1 MRERVLEFAFA
12 VGVWYRYSLEVP
24 SSSNRLHSLLDRK
37 IRLKPKGLRYSVT
50 MNEGQAS
57 HLTESNTHLCG
68 APQASLVELID
79 RLLADLVVF
88 GSASQIVIR
97 FDFDAAQ
104 LELAAD
110 ASPDI
115 ASFTERQ
122 WENWLRS
129 LCASVTLKDNTL
141 LLEEVFNRLPVVQQG
156 IRAQAGR
163 EASNLFSTVFR
174 PWALL
179 HPEVSWDMYVCGQET
194 LVIPRHLRWSA
205 PKAVLGTE
213 PIWLLRMRQVLDEST
228 TTVQYE
234 EHASEATASSAPST
248 PINRQFSWSLALVR
262 GFHESLWVFGWN
274 GRPAR
279 LGSPGWD
286 LMAPIRQFS
295 DSVSGIVH
303 GRLPTVISPEN
314 GRRQT
319 VPYTVPNENIHSCSI
334 RAVES
339 LYTTLREKLR
349 APGLSAGEDF
359 ARDTL
364 SNETSACWCPTRPSS
379 STSGYNRVQPSHQRR
394 DLFDRVL
401 SGKTTSAESQFALC
415 EALSRPPAPQSR
427 RGNNVVESL
436 GGRNTE
442 ATLGLEPRKRVST
455 RTLESLQS
463 GWESDLFGARKDCSV
478 PILPEFSALS
488 RCFAASTVT
497 MELRTLDLEDA
508 RVIGQFDRKFIVFRT
523 QNGVFLIDQHAADE
537 RVRFEHLSRL
547 YQASLGHAERSLIP
561 PNVSLRTPL
570 KVNLGPRCLS
580 TSMCEQ
586 LRRFGWSWEASPAG
600 ALLRGTMILRSVP
613 CILGQQP
620 LMEADDLL
628 EFIDLMLETDEVI
641 TMVPA
646 AARVLAT
653 LACRYAIMFGDCLE
667 PAECEALLHRLAK
680 CQLPFQCAH
689 GRPSVAVLACPTNA
703 LPK

>member
-1 MRERVLEFAFA
+1 
-12 VGVWYRYSLEVP
+12 
-24 SSSNRLHSLLDRK
+24 
-37 IRLKPKGLRYSVT
+37 
-50 MNEGQAS
+50 MNEGQAFR
-57 HLTESNTHLCG
+57 LTESSTQLCG

-97 FDFDAAQ
+97 FDFDAAR

-110 ASPDI
+110 ASLDI
-115 ASFTERQ
+115 ANFIERQ
-122 WENWLRS
+122 WEDWLRS
-129 LCASVTLKDNTL
+129 LCASVALKGNTL
-141 LLEEVFNRLPVVQQG
+141 LLEEVFDRFPVVQRG

-163 EASNLFSTVFR
+163 EASDLFSTVFR

-179 HPEVSWDMYVCGQET
+179 HPEVSWDIYVSGQET
-194 LVIPRHLRWSA
+194 LGIPRHLRWSV

-228 TTVQYE
+228 TAVQYE
-234 EHASEATASSAPST
+234 EHTSEAAASSAPST
-248 PINRQFSWSLALVR
+248 PINRQFSWSFALVR
-262 GFHESLWVFGWN
+262 GFHERLWVFGWN
-274 GRPAR
+274 SRPVR

-303 GRLPTVISPEN
+303 GRLPTVISSEN
-314 GRRQT
+314 GRRRT
-319 VPYTVPNENIHSCSI
+319 DPYLNENIHSCSI

-339 LYTTLREKLR
+339 LYTTLRETLR

-359 ARDTL
+359 AQDTL
-364 SNETSACWCPTRPSS
+364 PKETRACWCPARPSS
-379 STSGYNRVQPSHQRR
+379 STSGYGRVRPSHQRR
-394 DLFDRVL
+394 DLFDCVL
-401 SGKTTSAESQFALC
+401 SRKTVGVEAQFALC
-415 EALSRPPAPQSR
+415 EALGRPPAPQSR
-427 RGNNVVESL
+427 RGNLEVESP
-436 GGRNTE
+436 GERSTE

-455 RTLESLQS
+455 RTLESLQT
-463 GWESDLFGARKDCSV
+463 GWESDLFGTRKDCSV
-478 PILPEFSALS
+478 PILPEFSSLPH
-488 RCFAASTVT
+488 CFAASTAT
-497 MELRTLDLEDA
+497 TELRTLDLEEA

-523 QNGVFLIDQHAADE
+523 QNGVFLLDQHAADE

-547 YQASLGHAERSLIP
+547 YRASLGHAERSLIP

-580 TSMCEQ
+580 TSMYEQ

-641 TMVPA
+641 TTVPA
-646 AARVLAT
+646 AERVLAT

-689 GRPSVAVLACPTNA
+689 GRPSVAVLACPTSA